1 MYRRRAQWS
10 GLGLA
15 AVLLAGSVT
24 ARAQSAPPTQ
34 GANQVAPTAPPSATT
49 AADAAAIGAPQPPAG
64 AAPSTNASTAAAV
77 TSEKPP
83 PDTGRFEFGSYGRI
97 GIASDLRGGEGRPA
111 NVVAYGTRIDEAPY
125 VELELRREDTFLDD
139 IHPKVVATL
148 ALFPSFFQYTG
159 DLNATSIAVRNLYAQ
174 STYGDWNLW
183 IGSRMYRGDDIYLL
197 DWWPLDNQN
206 TVGGGFGV
214 KLPSDTVVQFHVGM
228 TRLDNIYQYDQVQ
241 DVSPFGFGATT
252 VTLLDRPRIVETL
265 KITQFFRNNAKHHLL
280 QSDNAGF
287 KAILYGEAHELSSGI
302 YQDPTTL
309 VNMPAP
315 ADSGF
320 MIGGELAYW
329 TGQRNT
335 FVQVFGRYAYGLA
348 AYNPLQVPDTTN
360 NQKTTA
366 GSWEALFAV
375 GGNWESGMFGALYGG
390 YVRAFRDGDPA
401 ATSMDKYNE
410 GTLVVRPQ
418 VYIGQHW
425 GVAVEGSYQERQYQ
439 YLDPNTNGPLTAVE
453 WRGGLMPYFSPAGR
467 GSYTRPQLRLIYA
480 ITDRNAGARELY
492 APDDVFSQRTI
503 EHYCGIQAEWWFNSS
518 SYP

>member
-1 MYRRRAQWS
+1 
-10 GLGLA
+10 
-15 AVLLAGSVT
+15 
-24 ARAQSAPPTQ
+24 
-34 GANQVAPTAPPSATT
+34 
-49 AADAAAIGAPQPPAG
+49 
-64 AAPSTNASTAAAV
+64 
-77 TSEKPP
+77 
-83 PDTGRFEFGSYGRI
+83 
-97 GIASDLRGGEGRPA
+97 
-111 NVVAYGTRIDEAPY
+111 
-125 VELELRREDTFLDD
+125 
-139 IHPKVVATL
+139 
-148 ALFPSFFQYTG
+148 
-159 DLNATSIAVRNLYAQ
+159 
-174 STYGDWNLW
+174 
-183 IGSRMYRGDDIYLL
+183 
-197 DWWPLDNQN
+197 
-206 TVGGGFGV
+206 
-214 KLPSDTVVQFHVGM
+214 
-228 TRLDNIYQYDQVQ
+228 
-241 DVSPFGFGATT
+241 
-252 VTLLDRPRIVETL
+252 
-265 KITQFFRNNAKHHLL
+265 
-280 QSDNAGF
+280 
-287 KAILYGEAHELSSGI
+287 
-302 YQDPTTL
+302 
-309 VNMPAP
+309 
-315 ADSGF
+315 